1 MRSPG
6 GPAPYLRPAHSVI
19 EPAPTSHG
27 PARAWRDAE
36 PVLDLDERTWQDM
49 IDVNLTGMAHPQ
61 AAVPHIRAVGRGGS
75 VIITSSGA
83 ALMPPPGIGH
93 YNASTAGVVALART
107 LAQEVGLE
115 PDPRQLRQPRQRGHA
130 DDR

>member
-1 MRSPG
+1 
-6 GPAPYLRPAHSVI
+6 
-19 EPAPTSHG
+19 
-27 PARAWRDAE
+27 
-36 PVLDLDERTWQDM
+36 
-49 IDVNLTGMAHPQ
+49 MAHPQ

-83 ALMPPPGIGH
+83 ALMPPGIGH

>member
-1 MRSPG
+1 
-6 GPAPYLRPAHSVI
+6 
-19 EPAPTSHG
+19 
-27 PARAWRDAE
+27 
-36 PVLDLDERTWQDM
+36 
-49 IDVNLTGMAHPQ
+49 MAHPQ

-83 ALMPPPGIGH
+83 ALMPPPGIDH

-107 LAQEVGLE
+107 LTQEVGLE